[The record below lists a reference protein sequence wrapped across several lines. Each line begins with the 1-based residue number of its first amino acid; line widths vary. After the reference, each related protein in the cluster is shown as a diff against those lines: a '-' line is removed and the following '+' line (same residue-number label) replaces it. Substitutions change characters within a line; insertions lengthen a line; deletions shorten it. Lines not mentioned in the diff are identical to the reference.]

1 MSVFLT
7 PPPSLIAMA
16 RSVDPFQALLLIAS
30 TTLCIVFL
38 VDGTLLLYLNQLQYT
53 TPTNPSFYVIST
65 AIGLLLR
72 APVNLLLGQLGSRYG
87 SGRTLSVTFLII
99 FIGLLSLTFAH
110 VSRSIFL
117 TGYLLYSLISAGRV
131 LRISLISDLVD
142 DDQRTTSMAL
152 HQLMTPLANLLGP
165 FIWIII
171 QKWQGEF
178 VLGKGLVIMNRF
190 AVNYLLCACLVVGM
204 YFVCNR
210 FLVMNDGANREEE
223 PLLMSDVDV
232 EQRWNESTNL
242 IGETENDDSQSTVHL
257 GGNVGT
263 YSTPSLMFYFTVIV
277 LGRATTATYDVAFQT
292 VLVDVFFV
300 SDAELGQIHIIVGMI
315 AIFFPILV
323 AMLSRFVKDRD
334 IIMVGLVLKVIGMA
348 LYLPIFGT
356 VQKWQVVI
364 GYILIVKAMIYQTA
378 LLSSFTKRTPGDK
391 AAMIGY
397 LYAASNGTAA
407 LLRFAVS
414 PFVLRIFGGWGYFLL
429 AIPGLMTISIVVWPT
444 NWHKLDFNVPELK
457 KLNVIK

>member
-1 MSVFLT
+1 
-7 PPPSLIAMA
+7 MA
-16 RSVDPFQALLLIAS
+16 CSVDPFQALLLIAS

-38 VDGTLLLYLNQLQYT
+38 VDGTLLLYLNQLHYT
-53 TPTNPSFYVIST
+53 TPTNPSFYVITT

-72 APVNLLLGQLGSRYG
+72 APVNLLLGQLGGRYG
-87 SGRTLSVTFLII
+87 SSRTLSVTFLII

-117 TGYLLYSLISAGRV
+117 IGYLLYSLISAGRV

-152 HQLMTPLANLLGP
+152 HQLMTPLANLVGP
-165 FIWIII
+165 CIWIII
-171 QKWQGEF
+171 QKWQGEL
-178 VLGKGLVIMNRF
+178 VLGNGVVIMNRF
-190 AVNYLLCACLVVGM
+190 GVNYLLCACLVVGM
-204 YFVCNR
+204 YFICNR
-210 FLVMNDGANREEE
+210 YLNDRPNREEE
-223 PLLMSDVDV
+223 SLLMSDVDV

-242 IGETENDDSQSTVHL
+242 IRETENEDLQSTVHL
-257 GGNVGT
+257 GGDVRM
-263 YSTPSLMFYFTVIV
+263 YITPSLMFYFTVIV
-277 LGRATTATYDVAFQT
+277 LGRATTTTYDVAFQT
-292 VLVDVFFV
+292 ILVDVFFV
-300 SDAELGQIHIIVGMI
+300 SDAELGKIHIIVGMI
-315 AIFFPILV
+315 AICFPILV

-414 PFVLRIFGGWGYFLL
+414 PFVLRIFGGWEYFLS
-429 AIPGLMTISIVVWPT
+429 AIPGLMTISIVVWPM

-457 KLNVIK
+457 KLNGVK